1 MGDIVYGIWNAR
13 KSHTTITR
21 HQEDK
26 LSKATSPLKINYA
39 GLFDFIFH
47 IKLDKK

>member
-1 MGDIVYGIWNAR
+1 MA
-13 KSHTTITR
+13 HTTITR

-47 IKLDKK
+47 IKSHQIGHALGKK